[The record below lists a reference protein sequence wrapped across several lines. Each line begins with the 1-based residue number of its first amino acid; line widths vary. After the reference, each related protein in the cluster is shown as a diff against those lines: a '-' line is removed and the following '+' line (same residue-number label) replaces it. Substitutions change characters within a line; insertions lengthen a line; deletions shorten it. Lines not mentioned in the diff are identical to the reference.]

1 MRHDS
6 RFDNQFDREL
16 ASFDRQSNK
25 VFGAAL
31 AAWSVGA
38 LVSLAL
44 AGVVIW
50 AIIQLVL
57 HFT

>member
-6 RFDNQFDREL
+6 KFDNQFDREL
-16 ASFDRQSNK
+16 ANFDKQSSK
-25 VFGAAL
+25 IFGAAL
-31 AAWSVGA
+31 AAWAVGA

-44 AGVVIW
+44 AGVAIW